1 MSTVMPAEAD
11 AAANVS
17 VDVTCNTIGDE
28 KTVSHDTPLT
38 N

>member
-1 MSTVMPAEAD
+1 MSTVMPADAD

-17 VDVTCNTIGDE
+17 VDVTCNNSRWKDRHSRFSI
-28 KTVSHDTPLT
+28 